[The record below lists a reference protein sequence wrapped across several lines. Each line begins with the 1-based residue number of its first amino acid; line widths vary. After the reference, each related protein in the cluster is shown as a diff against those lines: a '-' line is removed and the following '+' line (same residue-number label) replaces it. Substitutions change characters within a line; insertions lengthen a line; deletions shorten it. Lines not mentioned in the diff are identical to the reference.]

1 GPGGKRDSRPVHRV
15 PPGAGTDFLAAP
27 RLDLD
32 EWRDEP
38 VRHRYV
44 HGGFSGTD
52 TRFSFYFPPAERY
65 EGRFFHPLMP
75 ISGTEHGAPA
85 GFGMM
90 AGSIGFAIARCGY
103 LVEST
108 RSRAR
113 LCPGEDSTLVGS
125 RASAATARYSRVVA
139 ADMYGEHRPFG
150 YVFGGSGGSLKTIG
164 CFENRFGVWDGA
176 APFVVGIPVSMP
188 NVFTVQAHAIRVL
201 GSKFPVIVDAL
212 EPGGSGDMY
221 CGLTAEERE
230 ALAEVTRMGFPPRSW
245 FDHEPIA
252 MGYTG

>member
-90 AGSIGFAIARCGY
+90 AGSIGFSIPSRGHHGQRQPGRRR
-103 LVEST
+103 LFPREGS
-108 RSRAR
+108 RRGGLRAR
-113 LCPGEDSTLVGS
+113 AATRRYSGAG
-125 RASAATARYSRVVA
+125 RAS
-139 ADMYGEHRPFG
+139 P
-150 YVFGGSGGSLKTIG
+150 L
-164 CFENRFGVWDGA
+164 
-176 APFVVGIPVSMP
+176 
-188 NVFTVQAHAIRVL
+188 
-201 GSKFPVIVDAL
+201 
-212 EPGGSGDMY
+212 
-221 CGLTAEERE
+221 
-230 ALAEVTRMGFPPRSW
+230 
-245 FDHEPIA
+245 
-252 MGYTG
+252 